1 MESLEHHYPKH
12 LNVPLRTIMTLMNLV
27 IIASGITMALTFFSV
42 VVVRYGFGADL
53 FAYEE
58 WLLVIAIWMFF
69 LASAVATHNGA
80 HVKADMLGFMISNP
94 RLLHARAVLVE
105 ALELIITLVIVYWGF
120 LMIQESLAA
129 YPNWQETVALDI
141 PFLVPRV
148 GIFFGFL
155 MMAVYSA
162 LHLYVLV
169 CRRDQVFSTAQSD

>member
-1 MESLEHHYPKH
+1 MESLEHHYPTV
-12 LNVPLRTIMTLMNLV
+12 LNVPLRTIMKLMNFL
-27 IIASGITMALTFFSV
+27 IIASGITMALTFFFV

-69 LASAVATHNGA
+69 LASAVATHNRA
-80 HVKADMLGFMISNP
+80 HVKADMLGFMIKNP
-94 RLLHARAVLVE
+94 RLLYARAVLIE
-105 ALELIITLVIVYWGF
+105 TLELIITLVVVYWGY
-120 LMIQESLAA
+120 LMIKESINA
-129 YPNWQETVALDI
+129 YPNWQKTVALHI
-141 PFLVPRV
+141 PFLVPRL

-169 CRRDQVFSTAQSD
+169 CCRDQVSSSAQSD